1 MADWSGV
8 PAGSTADI
16 DMVGSSG
23 REWTEQQSDEALTAG
38 TAVATSSQHLE
49 SHQVAALLPSLTPV
63 LRVDFMETCGSKDAL
78 HASLVVLNT
87 SVLMNDTTAYP
98 STDTSDGITWDC
110 GWISG
115 DRVLMTGDCVLTLGD
130 CVCLC

>member
-8 PAGSTADI
+8 PADSTADI

-23 REWTEQQSDEALTAG
+23 REWTKQQSDEALAAG

-49 SHQVAALLPSLTPV
+49 SHQVAAMLPSLTPV
-63 LRVDFMETCGSKDAL
+63 LRVDLMETCGSKDAL

-87 SVLMNDTTAYP
+87 NVFMNDTTAYP

-110 GWISG
+110 GLISG
-115 DRVLMTGDCVLTLGD
+115 DCVLMTGDCVLTLGD